1 MLSIEV
7 LEKYEKDITQL
18 DKSNI
23 ITPSK
28 NTIAIN
34 SGIKGEAKVFEILK
48 KFSQKIYRSV
58 VIWNSEQTFTTEVD
72 FIALINGYCVLIEAK
87 EWFGVMDNHPDASKI
102 FLSQVNFDGKL
113 FKQERTSPLA
123 AVGGFSRDL
132 IGFLKNQFPLKKT
145 QLKKIVVFTRKELLI
160 KGNFTYSKV
169 ILCHLDS
176 LEKEL
181 LIIKNSAN
189 DNAYE
194 LNTSLPSWDYYFD
207 VKSECWYKIVVTSKY
222 IETSAGVLHQ
232 SDVSSILFDDV
243 DLDNAMIRLKSNEII
258 NTKVNRQ
265 SIIINSMI
273 KFAQNRVRFLKFDLD
288 LHSAVQTIK
297 KT

>member
-1 MLSIEV
+1 M
-7 LEKYEKDITQL
+7 
-18 DKSNI
+18 
-23 ITPSK
+23 
-28 NTIAIN
+28 
-34 SGIKGEAKVFEILK
+34 
-48 KFSQKIYRSV
+48 
-58 VIWNSEQTFTTEVD
+58 
-72 FIALINGYCVLIEAK
+72 
-87 EWFGVMDNHPDASKI
+87 H
-102 FLSQVNFDGKL
+102 
-113 FKQERTSPLA
+113 
-123 AVGGFSRDL
+123 
-132 IGFLKNQFPLKKT
+132 
-145 QLKKIVVFTRKELLI
+145 
-160 KGNFTYSKV
+160 
-169 ILCHLDS
+169 
-176 LEKEL
+176 
-181 LIIKNSAN
+181 
-189 DNAYE
+189 
-194 LNTSLPSWDYYFD
+194 